1 MMKKYTT
8 HITILLLLAAIAIP
22 ANAQIKDVG
31 EYLKANTVH
40 KKMKNGINVIMLNRG
55 YSPILAMTITF
66 RAGSVNESYNNMG
79 IAHMLEHMFFKGTDK
94 IGTTNFNKEKPILEE
109 IEKTGER
116 IDRLIRTDPQNP
128 EINKLKTKL
137 KELQQKQRQYTVS
150 TPYSRIYTQNGGV
163 GFNASTSKDMTAYY
177 IELPSSKL
185 ELWANLESERL
196 RNPVF
201 REFYLE
207 KGAVFE
213 ERLMRYESSGEGN
226 LFEKFLSTAYL
237 AHPYRHPVIGWK
249 SNIKNY
255 TVKQVRDFYYEN
267 YVPSRMTIAIVGK
280 QDTEKTFKMLE
291 KYFGT
296 LKDRKAPPETVIKEP
311 EQKGEKRLEV
321 VFESNP
327 YLLIGW
333 HKPTFPSKTDYTFDV
348 ISNILTQG
356 RTSRLYRSLVME
368 KGIAA
373 SVQAYN
379 GYPGS
384 RYDNLFIIAGVPKN
398 PATAEE
404 LEKTIYE
411 EIKKLANDVTEKE
424 IRKIIINMESSYV
437 FDMDN
442 NMGIARLLNYYQTN
456 FDSWEYAVNYLNV
469 LRTVTVDDIKN
480 AINKY
485 LIRENRTVGILKN
498 AKNK

>member
-1 MMKKYTT
+1 MKKYAI
-8 HITILLLLAAIAIP
+8 HTIILFLLAIVSIP

-66 RAGSVNESYNNMG
+66 RAGSVDESYNNMG
-79 IAHMLEHMFFKGTDK
+79 IAHMLEHMLFKGTDK
-94 IGTTNFNKEKPILEE
+94 IGTTDFKKEKPVLEE
-109 IEKTGER
+109 IEKTGEMV
-116 IDRLIRTDPQNP
+116 DRLTRSDPENP
-128 EINKLKTKL
+128 EIEKLKTKL
-137 KELQQKQRQYTVS
+137 KNLQQEERQYIVS

-207 KGAVFE
+207 KGAVYE
-213 ERLMRYESSGEGN
+213 ERLMRYESQGEGS
-226 LFEKFLSTAYL
+226 LFEKFLSIAYI

-255 TVKQVRDFYYEN
+255 TVKQVRDFYREN
-267 YVPSRMTIAIVGK
+267 YVPSRMTIAIVGR
-280 QDTEKTFKMLE
+280 QDTDITFKMLE
-291 KYFGT
+291 KYFST
-296 LKDRKAPPETVIKEP
+296 LEDRKAPPETVITEP
-311 EQKGEKRLEV
+311 EQKGERRFEIE
-321 VFESNP
+321 FESNP

-333 HKPTFPSKTDYTFDV
+333 HKPTFPSKTDYVFDV
-348 ISNILTQG
+348 ISGILTQG
-356 RTSRLYRSLVME
+356 KTSRLYHSLVMQ

-384 RYDNLFIIAGVPKN
+384 IYDNLFIIAGVPKN

-404 LEKTIYE
+404 LEKAIYE
-411 EIKKLANDVTEKE
+411 EMNKLADDVTEDE

-442 NMGIARLLNYYQTN
+442 NMGIARLLSYYQTN
-456 FDSWEYAVNYLNV
+456 FGRWQYAVDYLNV
-469 LRTVTVDDIKN
+469 LRTVTVNDVKQTIKE
-480 AINKY
+480 Y

-498 AKNK
+498 TKNK